1 MENPSSTKS
10 KEITTVRRLILQFIF
25 SYVIPIILICLFI
38 SFKAFHFQAR
48 GDIYIFCLT
57 MIYMAICLLFSIAM
71 IAWQLYIIFLFKRR
85 NIVHRRNNKSLYSS
99 LELLTRVI
107 TLIINVVI
115 ALNEINEN
123 MPIECLIMIGLFVIY
138 CVDLCCYKFTKI
150 NLNTPAR
157 IVASSTD
164 VKDSIPRVD
173 AHDEETNVLVE
184 TSLQTM
190 TDIVG
195 DSSSFQLMST
205 EEIQVNSLSESDEES
220 RKLYSVWSR
229 FHPLIFIPGWIAVF
243 VPTIFML
250 KGLIDFIK
258 RTNGSTR
265 LLGYVMFGTVL
276 FGISLLIIRVVEY
289 LIDMKMIYFHN
300 NRSSNS
306 THKQSDQSYFLFIIK
321 PYFHKFHHLY
331 CCKVIYKEK
340 QNENIFPL

>member
-99 LELLTRVI
+99 L
-107 TLIINVVI
+107 
-115 ALNEINEN
+115 
-123 MPIECLIMIGLFVIY
+123 LIMIGLFVIY

-195 DSSSFQLMST
+195 DSSSFQLVS
-205 EEIQVNSLSESDEES
+205 
-220 RKLYSVWSR
+220 
-229 FHPLIFIPGWIAVF
+229 
-243 VPTIFML
+243 
-250 KGLIDFIK
+250 
-258 RTNGSTR
+258 
-265 LLGYVMFGTVL
+265 
-276 FGISLLIIRVVEY
+276 Y
-289 LIDMKMIYFHN
+289 L
-300 NRSSNS
+300 RSSSEPN
-306 THKQSDQSYFLFIIK
+306 
-321 PYFHKFHHLY
+321 
-331 CCKVIYKEK
+331 VIMESS
-340 QNENIFPL
+340 I

>member
-99 LELLTRVI
+99 L
-107 TLIINVVI
+107 
-115 ALNEINEN
+115 
-123 MPIECLIMIGLFVIY
+123 LIMIGLFVIY